1 MCLNENDLQEII
13 DDVYKGNLEEAMEHI
28 QSCSS
33 CNSQFQKL
41 QMNDQDVFTL
51 LEHGMHLPP
60 QPVLKHEW
68 SLEDD
73 ADTLRGLNFMKH
85 INTKWKAVAAA
96 ALIGIMFMIE
106 PVQVAADSFL
116 KLFRVQE
123 IETVSITQSDIH
135 ELDSMMR
142 QGNGEVSIDNIGT
155 FEFSSNGEE
164 FFNENPENLNEIT
177 SAFSNVKVI
186 ESASGMELDY
196 LSIIP
201 KSTVR
206 FTLDVKSTN
215 EILTYLGSD
224 EMLPESLDQ
233 KSFEM
238 TADKLASYTF
248 VSKQNDNDEQAS
260 INVTIMREPQIGLPK
275 DVDAKD
281 VVKAL
286 ANSGL
291 IPSEIKKQLMGIK
304 GLESVIPIPYSEEQ
318 QVRSEQNINGNKAI
332 IIENKESDE
341 DYWDYTSVYIKDDDY
356 FYVFNSHNVDKETLI
371 TLIKEME

>member
-1 MCLNENDLQEII
+1 M
-13 DDVYKGNLEEAMEHI
+13 
-28 QSCSS
+28 
-33 CNSQFQKL
+33 
-41 QMNDQDVFTL
+41 
-51 LEHGMHLPP
+51 
-60 QPVLKHEW
+60 
-68 SLEDD
+68 
-73 ADTLRGLNFMKH
+73 
-85 INTKWKAVAAA
+85 
-96 ALIGIMFMIE
+96 
-106 PVQVAADSFL
+106 

-155 FEFSSNGEE
+155 FEFSTNGEE

-177 SAFSNVKVI
+177 SAFSDVKVI
-186 ESASGMELDY
+186 ESASGMELEY

-215 EILTYLGSD
+215 EILTYLGSE

-233 KSFEM
+233 KSFEVS
-238 TADKLASYTF
+238 ADKLASYTF
-248 VSKQNDNDEQAS
+248 VSKQNDNGEQAS
-260 INVTIMREPQIGLPK
+260 INVAIMREPQIGLPK

-318 QVRSEQNINGNKAI
+318 
-332 IIENKESDE
+332 
-341 DYWDYTSVYIKDDDY
+341 TSA
-356 FYVFNSHNVDKETLI
+356 
-371 TLIKEME
+371 